1 MSSDGVMSVGRTT
14 ACHVGRIVSRLEGRS
29 VDSTHHDDRGSG
41 ECGPFMQRLLSV
53 VEETRVDRRLD
64 DVFRRAHAI
73 FEPLSQATVATEED
87 AEALMAD
94 VASRASR
101 LVIEEAL
108 QPRDSMKSSPSSFSE
123 PPLHTQQQAAW
134 CRIGQLSLGIIREST
149 RGFYFAPSTGT
160 NRASQRVPVLLQ
172 RRIPWRC
179 KANDGSGNHDTVGRD
194 CDVDNGREGGDAPML
209 SGVILQWGAVL
220 GFLQLLSRAVGLTTA
235 VDEEYTRVSSWVEGE
250 HSLPYIFTDSIIVM
264 MERNHTLLQEA
275 RDMNQLGMVAEVLI
289 IAANNFA
296 WIRQRCQRIPMA
308 NAREVEEILTQ
319 SLAGVLQDIIDGF
332 VEEIQDILSMYMTSS
347 GGGGGGRQRVVTQ
360 SFLAT
365 RITAICRL
373 SNGLVHLLPR
383 REVMSIVLEQ
393 SLRPVVEQLLV
404 GDKPNDVERG
414 GITTG
419 VLKRVGDMFLPTDAF
434 LRHDAAHVESGV
446 EENGSGTLA
455 QRLSEVLQILES
467 EEAFGVALCQGIP
480 PFRTLRRLFPTMTI

>member
-1 MSSDGVMSVGRTT
+1 MSSDRVASVGEAT
-14 ACHVGRIVSRLEGRS
+14 ACHVARIVSRLEGRS
-29 VDSTHHDDRGSG
+29 FDSTHRDEGGTG
-41 ECGPFMQRLLSV
+41 ECGPFMQRLLPV

-64 DVFRRAHAI
+64 DVFRRAHSI
-73 FEPLSQATVATEED
+73 FEPLSQATVAAGDD

-101 LVIEEAL
+101 LVVEEVL
-108 QPRDSMKSSPSSFSE
+108 QPCDSTKSSPSSFSE
-123 PPLHTQQQAAW
+123 SPLRTQQAAW
-134 CRIGQLSLGIIREST
+134 CRTGQLSLGIIREST
-149 RGFYFAPSTGT
+149 CGFYFAPSTGA
-160 NRASQRVPVLLQ
+160 NSAPQRVPVLLQ

-179 KANDGSGNHDTVGRD
+179 KANDGSGSHDAVGRD
-194 CDVDNGREGGDAPML
+194 CDADSGREEGDAPML
-209 SGVILQWGAVL
+209 SGVTLQWGAVL
-220 GFLQLLSRAVGLTTA
+220 GFLQLLSRAVGLTTS
-235 VDEEYTRVSSWVEGE
+235 VDGEYTAVSSLTEGE
-250 HSLPYIFTDSIIVM
+250 HSLLHIVADSIIVM
-264 MERNHTLLQEA
+264 MERNHALLQEA
-275 RDMNQLGMVAEVLI
+275 RDMNQLGMAAEVLI

-332 VEEIQDILSMYMTSS
+332 VEEIQYILSMYMTSS
-347 GGGGGGRQRVVTQ
+347 GGGGGGRQRVVTY

-365 RITAICRL
+365 RVTAICRL

-383 REVMSIVLEQ
+383 QEVMSIVLEQ

-404 GDKPNDVERG
+404 GDKQNDVERG

-419 VLKRVGDMFLPTDAF
+419 VLKRVGDIFLPADAF

-446 EENGSGTLA
+446 DENGSGTLA

-467 EEAFGVALCQGIP
+467 EEAFGAAICQRSP
-480 PFRTLRRLFPTMTI
+480 PFRTLRRLLPTMTF